1 MTDIANNVEE
11 LYSVLRRRILD
22 EYYFAGQKLSE
33 NALAKEFECSRTPIR
48 EVFKRLEQ
56 DGLIV
61 VKPKSGSYVRIYSGK
76 NYLDLI
82 EVRAYLE
89 GLAFRLS
96 VERGADTSEMEA
108 LNKTMDDIIATAPID
123 MMTYAEVHYRFHR
136 EFIRMSGNELLENF
150 FERLNL
156 KSSHLFL
163 QTMNPEIARKTQE
176 EHWRVINLVKARD
189 PKGEK
194 FVIQHLWKKRDY
206 LGY

>member
-1 MTDIANNVEE
+1 
-11 LYSVLRRRILD
+11 
-22 EYYFAGQKLSE
+22 
-33 NALAKEFECSRTPIR
+33 
-48 EVFKRLEQ
+48 
-56 DGLIV
+56 
-61 VKPKSGSYVRIYSGK
+61 
-76 NYLDLI
+76 
-82 EVRAYLE
+82 
-89 GLAFRLS
+89 
-96 VERGADTSEMEA
+96 
-108 LNKTMDDIIATAPID
+108 
-123 MMTYAEVHYRFHR
+123 MTYAEVHYRFHR

-176 EHWRVINLVKARD
+176 EHWRIINLVKARD

>member
-1 MTDIANNVEE
+1 
-11 LYSVLRRRILD
+11 
-22 EYYFAGQKLSE
+22 
-33 NALAKEFECSRTPIR
+33 
-48 EVFKRLEQ
+48 
-56 DGLIV
+56 
-61 VKPKSGSYVRIYSGK
+61 
-76 NYLDLI
+76 
-82 EVRAYLE
+82 
-89 GLAFRLS
+89 
-96 VERGADTSEMEA
+96 MEA
-108 LNKTMDDIIATAPID
+108 LNSTMDDIIVTAPID

-176 EHWRVINLVKARD
+176 EHWRIINLVKARD